1 MGGERGE
8 SKGREEEEE
17 SVGRSLNFDSALI
30 LSYVFLPLSH
40 GYSHWGETTDLACF
54 LGKKKKLPSH
64 SEKARKPYLALFC
77 FFAVSLYLSSLGR

>member
-40 GYSHWGETTDLACF
+40 GYSH
-54 LGKKKKLPSH
+54 
-64 SEKARKPYLALFC
+64 
-77 FFAVSLYLSSLGR
+77 